1 MNPTTESSAKRVS
14 WELIESA
21 LDLPERIELFRRCPD
36 AFKPDPERAE
46 VLLRRWRSMLGRG
59 DAQPM
64 DDRLA
69 QLGVAPSEFASVVG
83 RIDDSAATDVAAAT
97 WMPPLEEVLAWDG
110 ACDED
115 GLPQAE

>member
-1 MNPTTESSAKRVS
+1 MGVDPSILS

-46 VLLRRWRSMLGRG
+46 VLLRRWRSMLGRD
-59 DAQPM
+59 DAQTM

-83 RIDDSAATDVAAAT
+83 RIDESAAADVPAAT
-97 WMPPLEEVLAWDG
+97 WVPPLEDVLAWDG
-110 ACDED
+110 DCDED

>member
-14 WELIESA
+14 WELIEAA
-21 LDLPERIELFRRCPD
+21 LDLPERIELFRRRPD
-36 AFKPDPERAE
+36 AFETDPERGE
-46 VLLRRWRSMLGRG
+46 ILLRCWRSMLGRG
-59 DAQPM
+59 GAQPM

-69 QLGVAPSEFASVVG
+69 QLCVAPSEFASVVG